1 MKFRTTGKAIK
12 ANYDAV
18 ALGYCEVQTLFSG
31 TEPNAYTCGVYGWN
45 ADIYTNGHK
54 AIVTGYRPTGRA
66 PRLSFDDVRGYEQTA
81 RLIVSDYSKPYEE
94 RQAKLAELRADFF
107 SKI

>member
-18 ALGYCEVQTLFSG
+18 ALGYCEAQSLLRTV
-31 TEPNAYTCGVYGWN
+31 EPIAYTCGVYGWN

-54 AIVTGYRPTGRA
+54 AIVTGYRPVGRE
-66 PRLSFDDVRGYEQTA
+66 PKLTFEEVRIYEAAA
-81 RLIVSDYSKPYEE
+81 RVIASDYNKPYEQ
-94 RQAKLAELRADFF
+94 RQKELADLLKDFF
-107 SKI
+107 EKI